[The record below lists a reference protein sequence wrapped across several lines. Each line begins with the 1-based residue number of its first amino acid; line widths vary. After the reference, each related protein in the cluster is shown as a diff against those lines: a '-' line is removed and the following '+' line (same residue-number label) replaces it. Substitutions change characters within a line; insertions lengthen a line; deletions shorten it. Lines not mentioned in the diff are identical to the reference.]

1 MQITFIKKN
10 NSLNDAKANNSKASK
25 ATKISL
31 KIHLISKELLKKK
44 LSILNIKDLRSDL
57 GATMRRLKPISLT
70 KPESWLNKR
79 ERSSQSTGSEL
90 SSPKSS

>member
-31 KIHLISKELLKKK
+31 KIHLITKELLKKNNLPTLK
-44 LSILNIKDLRSDL
+44 IKDTILL
-57 GATMRRLKPISLT
+57 FF
-70 KPESWLNKR
+70 
-79 ERSSQSTGSEL
+79 
-90 SSPKSS
+90 